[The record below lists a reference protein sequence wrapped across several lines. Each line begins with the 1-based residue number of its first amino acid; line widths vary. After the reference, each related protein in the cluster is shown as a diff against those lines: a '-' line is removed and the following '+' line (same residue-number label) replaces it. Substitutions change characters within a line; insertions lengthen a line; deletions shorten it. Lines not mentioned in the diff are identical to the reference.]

1 MALELGGPSE
11 PKDEEDFE
19 PALETPIDMRPD
31 LSAIGLVEHEKGVVE
46 DTYENRQVLRG
57 ASYTWDSVY
66 SQTGQPT
73 GLIAA
78 RSAEQTRERRVMS
91 LQEKKPLLTD
101 PRDMNSDYLMGLDL
115 IVDDTA
121 IKITPPW
128 VVGATRKWLQEQE
141 RGGPSSDKR
150 APAARPHRCK
160 VVKGDGVRCMLWSSG
175 RIKDD
180 GLCRI
185 HLRTVRKPGEDVER
199 ARRKLMQSAP
209 YAVDVLEQLMET
221 AESEPV
227 RLKASTEILDR
238 AGVRAGMDLNIDVE
252 VTDARSPGQIVQE
265 RLMRLAEGAQRT
277 QRLLDI
283 VEAARAEEDVQDA
296 EVVEESTAAAAQ
308 GKIFTST
315 EEDGETAASDFDE
328 EEMKDV

>member
-1 MALELGGPSE
+1 
-11 PKDEEDFE
+11 
-19 PALETPIDMRPD
+19 
-31 LSAIGLVEHEKGVVE
+31 
-46 DTYENRQVLRG
+46 
-57 ASYTWDSVY
+57 
-66 SQTGQPT
+66 
-73 GLIAA
+73 
-78 RSAEQTRERRVMS
+78 
-91 LQEKKPLLTD
+91 
-101 PRDMNSDYLMGLDL
+101 
-115 IVDDTA
+115 
-121 IKITPPW
+121 
-128 VVGATRKWLQEQE
+128 
-141 RGGPSSDKR
+141 
-150 APAARPHRCK
+150 
-160 VVKGDGVRCMLWSSG
+160 
-175 RIKDD
+175 
-180 GLCRI
+180 
-185 HLRTVRKPGEDVER
+185 
-199 ARRKLMQSAP
+199 
-209 YAVDVLEQLMET
+209 MET

-296 EVVEESTAAAAQ
+296 EVVEESTAAAQ